1 MRCRSCRCR
10 HRSRVCLPGSGD
22 DGPHRAGA
30 GRRAVAIPHLDRDLK
45 SSPGTIHPGAR
56 AWNWFRRGFRD
67 RVGTAVQWGTALLSA
82 PDVQPGDDAARGSAV
97 GPRILSGAV
106 PPHRRRPFLAPA
118 TLAAT
123 DPSRRVRIRDR
134 HDRAR
139 RGESSEPESPTNRGG
154 FSAGAPSPRPV
165 VPAGFYLPLKCRLVG
180 VPVIASDGT
189 TWRFD
194 CGAENANAA
203 AALAPALKEQ
213 GWTFCGDLAGRSAWG
228 EGAMTIFIEEGAAG
242 GLPTLRQIPERAA
255 PCP

>member
-1 MRCRSCRCR
+1 MGLIALALVILLSPFLVLTAS
-10 HRSRVCLPGSGD
+10 SRVHLGGSTLALGLGTGFVAGFVIGWARMLISLRLACQPPTCNLATTPLEDLQWGLGFLALPFILI
-22 DGPHRAGA
+22 AA
-30 GRRAVAIPHLDRDLK
+30 AVSLRPPRSPQPILLAVSVFAIGMTVLA
-45 SSPGTIHPGAR
+45 GAR
-56 AWNWFRRGFRD
+56 A
-67 RVGTAVQWGTALLSA
+67 LS
-82 PDVQPGDDAARGSAV
+82 R
-97 GPRILSGAV
+97 
-106 PPHRRRPFLAPA
+106 
-118 TLAAT
+118 
-123 DPSRRVRIRDR
+123 
-134 HDRAR
+134 
-139 RGESSEPESPTNRGG
+139 ESPTNRGG
-154 FSAGAPSPRPV
+154 FSAGAPSPTPV

-228 EGAMTIFIEEGAAG
+228 KGAMTIFIEEGAAG